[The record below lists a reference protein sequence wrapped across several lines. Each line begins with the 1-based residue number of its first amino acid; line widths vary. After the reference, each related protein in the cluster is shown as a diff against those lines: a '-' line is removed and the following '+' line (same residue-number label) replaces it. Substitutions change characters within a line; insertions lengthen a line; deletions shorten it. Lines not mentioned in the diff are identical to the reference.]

1 MGGAGVCRYHVRCV
15 GLTQAGVALIKKYHC
30 PYCIALQTGALPLEQ
45 EALNKVRSSS
55 HAASMTGCVG
65 RLDASL
71 LDPLGVAAWPP
82 SRPCLV
88 FCF

>member
-1 MGGAGVCRYHVRCV
+1 M

-45 EALNKVRSSS
+45 EALNKVRSSRQ
-55 HAASMTGCVG
+55 AASMTRWAGG
-65 RLDASL
+65 LHASL
-71 LDPLGVAAWPP
+71 LDPLWVAAWPP

-88 FCF
+88 FDF